1 MVLHAIAVLAVLSYF
16 FDYVPDVSHQWF
28 VVATAIAAACEV
40 TAFALRPRATAGPP
54 LDAME
59 VGVRFACGAVFG
71 AFTVPLAA
79 WIRGWTESATG
90 LALLALAGAAVCGS
104 LAVRF
109 GQEFWAWVRGP
120 RNPF

>member
-1 MVLHAIAVLAVLSYF
+1 MVLHAIAVLAVLSYL
-16 FDYVPDVSHQWF
+16 FDFDVSHQWF
-28 VVATAIAAACEV
+28 VVATAIAAACEL
-40 TAFALRPRATAGPP
+40 TAFALRPRQTASP

-71 AFTVPLAA
+71 AFTVPLTA
-79 WIRGWTESATG
+79 WIRGWTDSAVG
-90 LALLALAGAAVCGS
+90 LGLLALAGAAVCGS

-109 GQEFWAWVRGP
+109 GQEFWGWVQGP